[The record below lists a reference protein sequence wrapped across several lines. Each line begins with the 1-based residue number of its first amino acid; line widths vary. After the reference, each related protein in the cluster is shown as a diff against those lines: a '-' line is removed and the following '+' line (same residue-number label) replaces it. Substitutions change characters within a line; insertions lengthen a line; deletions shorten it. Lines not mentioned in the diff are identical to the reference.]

1 MTVHDWLIE
10 FEPLRNPERPKV
22 NGPRNYKE
30 CLFDMRLITD
40 PSSWRKNKN
49 TTCNIWSLVREDGKQ
64 QIVDG
69 LRVNDTEG
77 YFITKK
83 RAERPYIIDEFFAE
97 SDSC

>member
-10 FEPLRNPERPKV
+10 FEPIRNPERPRI

-30 CLFDMRLITD
+30 CLFDVRCITD
-40 PSSWRKNKN
+40 PISWGKNKHLSL
-49 TTCNIWSLVREDGKQ
+49 NIWSLVRNEGKQ

-69 LRVNDTEG
+69 LKINATEG

-83 RAERPYIIDEFFAE
+83 RADQPYIIDEFFIE
-97 SDSC
+97 